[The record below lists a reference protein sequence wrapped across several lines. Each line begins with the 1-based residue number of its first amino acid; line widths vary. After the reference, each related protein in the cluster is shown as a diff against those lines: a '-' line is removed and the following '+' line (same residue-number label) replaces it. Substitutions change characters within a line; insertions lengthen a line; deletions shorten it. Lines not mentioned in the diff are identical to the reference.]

1 MKIAILHSGN
11 AGFFPR
17 YYKSIRQAIL
27 ERNDEVRLFVPNSG
41 RNRRNVLPDQVRFG
55 NPLNWF
61 IHNRLYCIT
70 GIQDIFS
77 ITDTLDLIFKL
88 LYFRPDVIHF
98 NLINDKFLNI
108 PLLFSFIRRSD
119 IPVVWTMHDCRAFT
133 GQCPYF
139 DEIGCERWLIGC
151 GKCPI
156 CESKIDNTHITWNIR
171 KKYPLKLNRLTIV
184 TPSKWLADFVKG
196 SFLGKFPVKTI
207 YNGVDIEGFSKA
219 TDASLLREYNRPVG
233 KKIVLGCAINWEE
246 RKGLN
251 FFEALAGN
259 LPESYQIVLAGGI
272 NQGSQEALIDKGVI
286 CTGRTKTFEDL
297 VALYQHASV
306 FCNPTMA
313 DNFPTTNIEALASG
327 TPIVTFNTGGSPEA
341 IDDTTGIVVKQ
352 GDLDGLRNGII
363 DVVENKDLY
372 SRTNCINRSKLFSN
386 LQYNKYVD
394 LFHSMKIS

>member
-11 AGFFPR
+11 VGFFPR

-61 IHNRLYCIT
+61 IHNRLYRIT

-98 NLINDKFLNI
+98 NLINDKCLNI

-139 DEIGCERWLIGC
+139 DEIGCGQWVSGC

-156 CESKIDNTHITWNIR
+156 CESKVDNTHKTWLVR
-171 KKYPLKLNRLTIV
+171 KKSALKLNRLTVV
-184 TPSKWLADFVKG
+184 TPSKWLAGFVEK
-196 SFLGKFPVKTI
+196 SFLGAFPIKII
-207 YNGVDIEGFSKA
+207 YNGVDIDGFSNKP
-219 TDASLLREYNRPVG
+219 DDNILSEYCIPERNR
-233 KKIVLGCAINWEE
+233 IILGCAINWEE
-246 RKGLN
+246 RKGLR
-251 FFEALAGN
+251 FFEELAGK
-259 LPESYQIVLAGGI
+259 LPENYQIVLVGEI
-272 NQGSQEALIDKGVI
+272 NQENQDTLKRKGVI
-286 CTGRTKTFEDL
+286 CTGRTKTFEAL

-341 IDDTTGIVVKQ
+341 IDDSTGIVVRQ
-352 GDLDGLRNGII
+352 GDLEGLRNAII
-363 DVVENKDLY
+363 EVVEHKDKY
-372 SRTNCINRSKLFSN
+372 SRKNCMARAKLFSDS
-386 LQYNKYVD
+386 QYDIYVD
-394 LFHSMKIS
+394 LFHSMKKY